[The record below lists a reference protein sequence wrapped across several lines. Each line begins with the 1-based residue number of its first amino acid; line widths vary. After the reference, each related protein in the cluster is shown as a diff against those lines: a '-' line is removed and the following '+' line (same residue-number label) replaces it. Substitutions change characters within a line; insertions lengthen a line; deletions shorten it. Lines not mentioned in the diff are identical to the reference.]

1 MPPVIREPQGII
13 IMENAAEEVAAQDN
27 NENQVQQ
34 EVSILEDN
42 MVNE

>member
-1 MPPVIREPQGII
+1 
-13 IMENAAEEVAAQDN
+13 MENAAEEVAAQDN

-42 MVNE
+42 IVNE

>member
-1 MPPVIREPQGII
+1 
-13 IMENAAEEVAAQDN
+13 MENAHPDVAALDN

-42 MVNE
+42 IVNE